1 VSARLA
7 VVAIDGPAGAGK
19 SSASRGLAE
28 RLGYQYVDTG
38 AMYRLVGLL
47 AAERGTALD
56 DDVALAT
63 LTRDLAPDLERADLH
78 VGGRDHSAAIRS
90 ASAGELASR
99 VSTRTV
105 VREALVAIQRR
116 LGAGGGVVMEGRD
129 IGTVVLPNAPLKVFL
144 TADPGQRAHR
154 RAADLRALG
163 QVVDEAA
170 LAEEIARRD
179 RRDQE
184 RTDSPLRPATG
195 ARVLDTTAM
204 TLVEV
209 VDQLEGWA
217 RECGLPTKCP

>member
-1 VSARLA
+1 VTIART

-28 RLGYQYVDTG
+28 RLGYRYVDTG
-38 AMYRLVGLL
+38 AMYRLVGLV
-47 AAERGTALD
+47 AAEGGIALD
-56 DDVALAT
+56 DDPALAA
-63 LTRDLAPDLERADLH
+63 LTRELGPDLERADLH
-78 VGGRDHSAAIRS
+78 VAGRDYSGAIRS

-105 VREALVAIQRR
+105 VRAALVAIQRR
-116 LGAGGGVVMEGRD
+116 LGDGGGVVMEGRD
-129 IGTVVLPNAPLKVFL
+129 IGTVVLPDAPLKVFL
-144 TADPGQRAHR
+144 TADPRQRAYR

-163 QVVDEAA
+163 QAVDEAA

-184 RTDSPLRPATG
+184 RADSPLRPAEG

-204 TLVEV
+204 TLAEV
-209 VDQLEGWA
+209 VDQLERWA
-217 RECGLPTKCP
+217 RESRLPAKSP

>member
-1 VSARLA
+1 
-7 VVAIDGPAGAGK
+7 
-19 SSASRGLAE
+19 
-28 RLGYQYVDTG
+28 
-38 AMYRLVGLL
+38 
-47 AAERGTALD
+47 
-56 DDVALAT
+56 
-63 LTRDLAPDLERADLH
+63 
-78 VGGRDHSAAIRS
+78 
-90 ASAGELASR
+90 
-99 VSTRTV
+99 
-105 VREALVAIQRR
+105 
-116 LGAGGGVVMEGRD
+116 MEGRD